1 MTGVQTCALPIC
13 RRLIVN
19 LPWFAAR
26 ALAFGLGIANFLTL
40 GIIPA
45 LITADQIKDLRVD
58 NVAHEGVP
66 GLKELGIEPRAIG
79 AVLPDYLWR
88 FRPSGQYS
96 EIKASAKNL
105 KA

>member
-1 MTGVQTCALPIC
+1 MQNWQTPLVTLKAN
-13 RRLIVN
+13 RNDIVE
-19 LPWFAAR
+19 
-26 ALAFGLGIANFLTL
+26 GTL
-40 GIIPA
+40 
-45 LITADQIKDLRVD
+45 DLECD